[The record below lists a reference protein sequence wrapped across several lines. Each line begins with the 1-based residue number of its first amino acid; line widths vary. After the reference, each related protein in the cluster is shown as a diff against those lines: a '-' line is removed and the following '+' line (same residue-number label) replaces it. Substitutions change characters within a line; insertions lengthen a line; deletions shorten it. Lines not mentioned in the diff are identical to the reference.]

1 MRIRAVDLR
10 SRNLVGVVLA
20 GLVLG
25 LGTPRA
31 LGAAT
36 AGEIEFVGRNALVKA
51 EGRFERWRFTRAA
64 IDREAPER
72 SVVEVEVDVSSLDT
86 GIGRRDDHLRSADFF
101 DVEKF
106 PTARVRVSDA
116 RVRGESAAGHPIYV
130 ARFELEIHGVR
141 KTIEAEF
148 ELVSASP
155 PEVRGEIVLDRLDFG
170 IGSPHKGWNPMSIRQ
185 QIPVRFHTVLPES

>member
-1 MRIRAVDLR
+1 MRIRAVHLR
-10 SRNLVGVVLA
+10 SRDLFGVVLA

-31 LGAAT
+31 LGAPS

-51 EGRFERWRFTRAA
+51 EGRFESWHFTRVA

-72 SVVEVEVDVSSLDT
+72 SVVEVEVDVASLDT
-86 GIGRRDDHLRSADFF
+86 GIGRRDDHLRSPDFF

-106 PTARVRVSDA
+106 PTALVRVSNA
-116 RVRGESAAGHPIYV
+116 RLRGESTDGHPVYL

-141 KTIEAEF
+141 KTIEVEF

-155 PEVRGEIVLDRLDFG
+155 PEVRGDLVLDRLDFG
-170 IGSPHKGWNPMSIRQ
+170 IGGPHKGWNPMSIRE
-185 QIPVRFHTVLPES
+185 QIPVRFHAVLPES